1 MMRLGGMGLVGT
13 LAFVVWIYAIFDSIA
28 MDSML
33 VRNLPKLTWVL
44 IVLFFGPIGAIAW
57 LGLGRPTYARWR
69 PGDTRPRTVR
79 RSGGLED
86 DGAQEPG
93 EVEGALEN
101 EQGDVQDV
109 RFVEQEL
116 EVEPGQ
122 AAATYLE
129 NGVNFAVVLW
139 GSSTCP
145 PVGERLHVLPD
156 EPNAV
161 RIDLREIPQ
170 DRPCTMDLVPH
181 TTVFGTK
188 TSTVEPLVIHVGDET
203 IELPVK

>member
-79 RSGGLED
+79 RSVGLED
-86 DGAQEPG
+86 DDRWTHSRPPLAPAPG
-93 EVEGALEN
+93 PTAAELDARERRLREWEA
-101 EQGDVQDV
+101 
-109 RFVEQEL
+109 EL
-116 EVEPGQ
+116 ERR
-122 AAATYLE
+122 AA
-129 NGVNFAVVLW
+129 N
-139 GSSTCP
+139 P
-145 PVGERLHVLPD
+145 PDVD
-156 EPNAV
+156 
-161 RIDLREIPQ
+161 
-170 DRPCTMDLVPH
+170 
-181 TTVFGTK
+181 
-188 TSTVEPLVIHVGDET
+188 
-203 IELPVK
+203 